1 MSTANT
7 AASTTASKSK
17 TAAKS
22 EPAADKAVSAPAVA
36 EVIVQTLAPAT
47 IASDNETDMLV
58 SNLVNPDWR
67 KARIEQLDSR
77 IEGRKRE
84 LALLE
89 QARAL
94 LSGEATVEDETPE
107 AAPARKPKAAAVSNG
122 EAGTR
127 GSQQHGEWIMKA
139 IGNADLSKSEISDK
153 LKALGH
159 PMDSGN
165 LSTYL
170 SLMCKRQQ
178 LLQEKQGPRRSTYK
192 RNPKYTA

>member
-7 AASTTASKSK
+7 VSTASKSK
-17 TAAKS
+17 TSAAKS
-22 EPAADKAVSAPAVA
+22 EQPADKVVNVPTPEVVAQALPAPV
-36 EVIVQTLAPAT
+36 
-47 IASDNETDMLV
+47 SDNETDMLV

-67 KARIEQLDSR
+67 KAQIEQLDSR
-77 IEGRKRE
+77 ITMRKHE

-89 QARAL
+89 QARSL
-94 LSGEATVEDETPE
+94 LGGESAQVEEVAPTP
-107 AAPARKPKAAAVSNG
+107 ASARKPKAPSNG

-127 GSQQHGEWIMKA
+127 GSQHGEWIMKA
-139 IGNADLSKSEISDK
+139 IGTGNLSKSEISDK

-159 PMDSGN
+159 EMEPGN

-170 SLMCKRQQ
+170 SLMFKRGQ